1 MEPEQ
6 PFLETPPAA
15 SPKVASW
22 QFRGRAARLESV
34 SISLWSW
41 LVLGG
46 FAAWFCLW
54 LAEALS
60 HAITHLPL

>member
-15 SPKVASW
+15 SAKVATW

-46 FAAWFCLW
+46 LAAWFCLW

-60 HAITHLPL
+60 RAITHLPL